1 MKTENKKIWNGEPWD
16 ENTVSNLP
24 RPSAEVRNN
33 VYAIAREQVANSQQH
48 SRPAFQQIKMIFR
61 GRYSYA
67 VWSAAASLLIA
78 TCVWLGT
85 TDRGSYVNYQSSND
99 LNNMVNEAVAILNEQ
114 DFSPFTEHS
123 GVDIDEAV
131 FIVEAQTV
139 NEEIASLKNN
149 LQLSYMF

>member
-1 MKTENKKIWNGEPWD
+1 
-16 ENTVSNLP
+16 
-24 RPSAEVRNN
+24 
-33 VYAIAREQVANSQQH
+33 
-48 SRPAFQQIKMIFR
+48 
-61 GRYSYA
+61 
-67 VWSAAASLLIA
+67 
-78 TCVWLGT
+78 
-85 TDRGSYVNYQSSND
+85 
-99 LNNMVNEAVAILNEQ
+99 MVNEAVAILNEQ